1 MGQRPWRSKSA
12 AADRLLPT
20 AGHRWTRCGVRG
32 AVEAASSEHEFT
44 RSGRTAA
51 KRLPARRSLGRKP
64 GRKARSLFCP
74 ATGGRQKETRDAI
87 IPGRRRREVN
97 RAGAFSPVLTSPPRA
112 SFRPSPADVR
122 RRWRPELSAPVL
134 REPRVRVSLAA
145 CCSTSSMVVRH
156 RCFPALRLAMPG
168 MVGGDAAAGDDA
180 GFPGRGPCAAIVA
193 MPMGCGNT
201 TGSVE
206 AASDFHAAL
215 EPNAHRRR
223 FGVGDENSR
232 NSP

>member
-1 MGQRPWRSKSA
+1 MPASAPGSLTRVVRRNPRGRSAHMGQRPWRSKSA

-97 RAGAFSPVLTSPPRA
+97 RAGAFSPVLTSPLLLPSVSRPRMSGVAGDLNCPRQSCA
-112 SFRPSPADVR
+112 SLGCAS
-122 RRWRPELSAPVL
+122 
-134 REPRVRVSLAA
+134 
-145 CCSTSSMVVRH
+145 
-156 RCFPALRLAMPG
+156 ALRLAARHPPWLSATGAFPPCDSRCPG
-168 MVGGDAAAGDDA
+168 WWVEMLLPETMRV
-180 GFPGRGPCAAIVA
+180 FQVA
-193 MPMGCGNT
+193 DR
-201 TGSVE
+201 V
-206 AASDFHAAL
+206 
-215 EPNAHRRR
+215 R
-223 FGVGDENSR
+223 
-232 NSP
+232 